1 MLANKTTSETI
12 GREPTSMS
20 ATQLADELASLAAHI
35 DAARCRWL
43 ELLAEFDRRGEWGD
57 WIGATSCADW
67 LSWRCAVGTGEAR
80 EFVRV
85 AGRLRELPLLHAA
98 FARGELS
105 YSKLR
110 LVSEVADAE
119 SEEKLLDLASRVSTG
134 QLQRL
139 LRSYARVTKDEARL
153 AHEQEFLDYEWDE
166 DGSLIIR
173 GRLPAEDGA
182 LLLPGARG
190 GARLALEEAEGAA
203 EGGAEGGLG
212 AGGAGVE
219 ALVVPSAEECGGAR
233 RHGREFACEPRSGAF
248 RRTTQSRGRP
258 CRCHRARRR
267 RGRDRGA
274 VRGGGRA
281 ADRARDRETAG
292 MRRVGRPNH

>member
-1 MLANKTTSETI
+1 M
-12 GREPTSMS
+12 
-20 ATQLADELASLAAHI
+20 ADELAALAAHI

-85 AGRLRELPLLHAA
+85 AGWLRELPLLHAA

-110 LVSEVADAE
+110 LVSKVADAE

-139 LRSYARVTKDEARL
+139 LRSYARVTKD
-153 AHEQEFLDYEWDE
+153 
-166 DGSLIIR
+166 
-173 GRLPAEDGA
+173 
-182 LLLPGARG
+182 
-190 GARLALEEAEGAA
+190 
-203 EGGAEGGLG
+203 
-212 AGGAGVE
+212 
-219 ALVVPSAEECGGAR
+219 
-233 RHGREFACEPRSGAF
+233 
-248 RRTTQSRGRP
+248 
-258 CRCHRARRR
+258 
-267 RGRDRGA
+267 
-274 VRGGGRA
+274 
-281 ADRARDRETAG
+281 
-292 MRRVGRPNH
+292 